1 MYLKRIELS
10 GFKSFATKTVLD
22 FLSSCNLAKN
32 GKKCGITAIVGP
44 NGSGKSNI
52 ADAVRWAMGEQ
63 SLKNLR
69 GKKSEDV
76 IFAGSGKK
84 SQLGSAKVSLFFD
97 NSDKRIP
104 IEFEEVVI
112 TRKVYRSGEGE
123 YYVNKSRVRLIDVVD
138 LLAKA
143 GVGQRSYCIINQGM
157 ADAVLNASPVERR
170 IILEEAAGVKP
181 YQLKKER
188 SLRKLESTRQNLAR
202 VADLV
207 KEISPHLRV
216 LKRQSEKAKK
226 GKDVVREL
234 RQKQEEF
241 FGFLWKKTKIE
252 KESIHEEKEE
262 AGREEIKIQR
272 KIDELDAKIQKE
284 GKTSIG
290 FEDKR
295 DILERERQEIFEKI
309 NRAEKEL
316 AIIDAKIEIEKEK
329 SKNFSLT
336 SEIPVDFPYV
346 RGKIGEIQARY
357 KNLGEE
363 IERVKNLEDIMRFK
377 QNFLAVGEKLQSL
390 YREVSEGKKREE
402 KKREMENVVDLRVTD
417 ELEERK
423 REFAGSLARLKS
435 EADLSKKKMEELIS
449 HDRESRRH
457 YFELEGELRKKQHEV
472 SMIREK
478 INEIRI
484 RLAKVEVREEDL
496 KEKIKQDLK
505 IYEPEDLLSK
515 GAVPETLDVPKYER
529 DIEKLKTLSEQIG
542 AIDPMIIEE
551 YEETQKRYDFLTGQS
566 KDLEKAIGSLAEVI
580 KEMDE
585 RIKGSFKETFKKVDS
600 EFSKYFKIIFG
611 GGSAELV
618 KTKIE
623 MRKLRSEKWE
633 TRDEKLETESGDE
646 DDSEVSDGE
655 EEQPKEVGIEIKVCP
670 PGKRISGLNMLSGGE
685 RALTSQALL
694 FAIIANSPPPF
705 AILDEIEAAL
715 DEANSRRFGRILQE
729 FSHETQFVLITH
741 NRETMRQASVLYGVT
756 MGADG
761 VSRVLSVKLDQVGEE
776 GEIK

>member
-22 FLSSCNLAKN
+22 FLPSCSLAKN

-52 ADAVRWAMGEQ
+52 ADAVRWTMGEQ
-63 SLKNLR
+63 SLKNIR

-84 SQLGSAKVSLFFD
+84 SQLGSAKVSLFLD

-104 IEFEEVVI
+104 IEFEEVII

-123 YYVNKSRVRLIDVVD
+123 YYVNKSRVRLIDIID

-157 ADAVLNASPVERR
+157 ADAVLNATPVERR

-188 SLRKLESTRQNLAR
+188 SIRKLESTRQNLAR

-241 FGFLWKKTKIE
+241 FGFLWKKTKTE

-272 KIDELDAKIQKE
+272 KIDELEAKIQKE
-284 GKTSIG
+284 GKTSID
-290 FEDKR
+290 FENKR

-309 NRAEKEL
+309 NQVEKEL
-316 AIIDAKIEIEKEK
+316 AIIGAKIEIEKEK
-329 SKNFSLT
+329 SKNFLLI

-346 RGKIGEIQARY
+346 RGKIGKIQARY

-363 IERVKNLEDIMRFK
+363 IERVKNLEDIIRFK
-377 QNFLAVGEKLQSL
+377 QNFLAVGEELQSL
-390 YREVSEGKKREE
+390 YREVSEGKKKEE
-402 KKREMENVVDLRVTD
+402 KKKEMENVVDLRVTG

-435 EADLSKKKMEELIS
+435 EADASKKKMEELIS

-457 YFELEGELRKKQHEV
+457 YFELEGELRKKRHEV

-496 KEKIKQDLK
+496 KEKIKQDLGVH
-505 IYEPEDLLSK
+505 EPDELLSK
-515 GAVPETLDVPKYER
+515 GAVPETLDAPKYER
-529 DIEKLKTLSEQIG
+529 DIGRLKTLSEQIG
-542 AIDPMIIEE
+542 AIDPLIIEE

-585 RIKGSFKETFKKVDS
+585 RIKGSFEETFKKVDS

-623 MRKLRSEKWE
+623 MRRNIKDISGEKA
-633 TRDEKLETESGDE
+633 DEADSAENMDE
-646 DDSEVSDGE
+646 EAAE
-655 EEQPKEVGIEIKVCP
+655 EEEGPKEVGIEIKVCP
-670 PGKRISGLNMLSGGE
+670 PGKRISGLNILSGGE

-756 MGADG
+756 MSTDG

-776 GEIK
+776 GEIR